1 MEKGS
6 KLLTTDVR
14 FSIENICSVIVIRD
28 SNNYALTRCPLNHGR
43 LMKHRERRS
52 LDKLTC
58 LQKKLP
64 RLACIQKFCTT
75 IYYQSI
81 IRVCIVGEL
90 RYNVVFNKR
99 RHDWITRKLYASKT
113 ADFQPALMQC
123 LVERRMDASITLGQS
138 TLDLVLPD
146 LPANIGGQYRVKP
159 TKADAIAKHRSR
171 FGCQP

>member
-1 MEKGS
+1 MLYHQLSACRSHPRHPDTASQHPTQGMLIPIHSSVVEGS
-6 KLLTTDVR
+6 TAAYR
-14 FSIENICSVIVIRD
+14 
-28 SNNYALTRCPLNHGR
+28 
-43 LMKHRERRS
+43 
-52 LDKLTC
+52 
-58 LQKKLP
+58 Q
-64 RLACIQKFCTT
+64 LACIQKCCTT

-99 RHDWITRKLYASKT
+99 RHDWITGKLYASKT

-123 LVERRMDASITLGQS
+123 LVERRMDANITFGQS

-159 TKADAIAKHRSR
+159 AKADAIAKHRSR